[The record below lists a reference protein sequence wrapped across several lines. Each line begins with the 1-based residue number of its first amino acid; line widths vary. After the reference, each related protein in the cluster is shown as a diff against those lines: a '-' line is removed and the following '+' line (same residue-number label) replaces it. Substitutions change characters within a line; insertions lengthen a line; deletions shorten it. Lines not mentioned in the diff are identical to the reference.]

1 MANETYPECERMSAV
16 RDESQSIGAFVEWL
30 GEQNWEII
38 DSIESEHHGFPV
50 HIRLSTEELLA
61 KYFDIDLVLV
71 EKERRAMLANL
82 NTKDTA

>member
-38 DSIESEHHGFPV
+38 DRVDSDKHGFSVP
-50 HIRLSTEELLA
+50 IRLSIEELLG
-61 KYFDIDLVLV
+61 
-71 EKERRAMLANL
+71 
-82 NTKDTA
+82 